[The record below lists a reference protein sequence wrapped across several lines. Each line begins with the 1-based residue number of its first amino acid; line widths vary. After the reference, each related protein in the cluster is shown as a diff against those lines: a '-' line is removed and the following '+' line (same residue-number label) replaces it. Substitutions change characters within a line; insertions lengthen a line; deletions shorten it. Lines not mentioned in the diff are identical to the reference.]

1 MRVQPGQLL
10 PVQFHT
16 GTTWV
21 FVFVVVARL
30 VGKDLVVTVLLTVV
44 AAVEE
49 TAERKADNMKRE
61 TSAFYP
67 DAVQVS

>member
-21 FVFVVVARL
+21 FVFVVVVVRL
-30 VGKDLVVTVLLTVV
+30 FGKDLVVTVRLTVV
-44 AAVEE
+44 AAVDE

-61 TSAFYP
+61 TSAFLP
-67 DAVQVS
+67 R